1 MSKGRFDDLEDKAYY
16 SSEREIKS
24 RVVLEYDLPQI
35 RRDDDGTRAITITS
49 ISPAQSTFSN
59 LDEVVDQ
66 SIVKSRNF
74 GSFEKNQF
82 KLDGNFYL
90 PYRNI
95 PEGTIVN
102 WGSNYVSEDIP
113 SYKNKPLE
121 LTLEIKNKLI
131 LDPVNAFTIVFD
143 DNYPKSISISFI
155 DNKNYFNGKGLV
167 NNDFEVV
174 NGTLVEKTETSL
186 TLKPSASG
194 CYAKI
199 TPLLSDTSETN
210 KSYIEK
216 FGTEVESNTT
226 YHLYAKKSNNRRTL
240 TWIYYFD
247 KNYNII
253 GSPDSFVS
261 TTNIINVDIE
271 IPESCKYIC
280 YNFVIATSSTS
291 QTKFSDIEISR
302 EEYFKKE
309 INDNDNSTI
318 YFELDNPINFANS
331 NSNVTTV
338 SISADT
344 WALDDTDLINRR
356 RIRLK
361 KILFGLVEEYNDTE
375 ILSMNIINQKKK
387 FCEEIPENEC
397 EFTIG
402 NYSGEF
408 DLLNEKGKKR
418 HLSKRTT
425 IIPWIGINTE
435 DGTKYENRGTFFL
448 DNWKNNDDETVTFT
462 GKDIFSVIKNAV
474 LVENGQSGLFDE
486 TTKGYYMN
494 YIFPFPTLNVPKI
507 SKQMMDYM
515 TQFLAGVF
523 TYILKRRIY
532 FAWNRDNLKDNN
544 YCGSW
549 TISTDQTK
557 SKNVLE
563 FLQKLAVAS
572 GCVLD
577 TNMYI
582 DESIPD
588 YFEISLLPIEKYY
601 NEYIYTDS
609 FICRDVI
616 TLDDM
621 TSEPVVTKIDKI
633 NKVKVTQTNVF
644 QGDNELPSDYTETK
658 ITQVLN
664 QDYEIIP
671 IFFDSPTVIINKE
684 DLKNNYNIAS
694 SNTIFITDTQ
704 GAGYWQE
711 NYYMIFLQTKLKKGQ
726 TYTQTLKVAQVSKPE
741 ISAEY
746 TNKEDSKIP
755 DVTLEINNEIIPWL
769 HTGFGRANC
778 KKMAQY
784 YLDNATQYKVNFE
797 FFGNARVKP
806 GDTIKVETRYG
817 YIYVWVEKTEFNYD
831 GGLTCK
837 VEGVST
843 GGLINE

>member
-35 RRDDDGTRAITITS
+35 KSSSDGTKAIKITS
-49 ISPAQSTFSN
+49 ISPAQSSFSN

-66 SIVKSRNF
+66 SIVKSRDF

-90 PYRNI
+90 PYRDK
-95 PEGTIVN
+95 PSSWN

-113 SYKNKPLE
+113 SRQNKPLE

-131 LDPVNAFTIVFD
+131 LDPINAFTIVFD
-143 DNYPKSISISFI
+143 DNYPKNISISFI
-155 DNKNYFNGKGLV
+155 DDKNYFNGTGLV

-174 NGTLVEKTETSL
+174 NGTLLEKTETSIK
-186 TLKPSASG
+186 LKPNGTG
-194 CYAKI
+194 CYAKT
-199 TPLLSDTSETN
+199 TPEISDTVETN

-216 FGTEVESNTT
+216 FGTKVESGIS
-226 YHLYAKKSNNRRTL
+226 YHLYAKKNSSRKSA
-240 TWIYYFD
+240 TWVYFFD
-247 KNYNII
+247 ETYNLIDLPI
-253 GSPDSFVS
+253 GFNS
-261 TTNIINVDIE
+261 TTNVINADFKT
-271 IPESCKYIC
+271 PTTCKYIC
-280 YNFVIATSSTS
+280 YDFRTATSSTGI
-291 QTKFSDIEISR
+291 TEFSNIEILR
-302 EEYFKKE
+302 EEYFVKE
-309 INDNDNSTI
+309 IDDNDNSTI
-318 YFELDNPINFANS
+318 YFELDTPIDFTNS
-331 NSNVTTV
+331 SSDITTV

-344 WALDDTDLINRR
+344 WALDDAELINRR

-375 ILSMNIINQKKK
+375 VLSMNIINQKKK

-425 IIPWIGINTE
+425 IIPWIGINTD
-435 DGTKYENRGTFFL
+435 DGTKYENRGIFFL
-448 DNWKNNDDETVTFT
+448 DNWKNNEDETVTFT
-462 GKDIFSVIKNAV
+462 GKDIFSVVKNAV

-486 TTKGYYMN
+486 TIKGYYMN
-494 YIFPFPTLNVPKI
+494 YIFSFPTLNAPQYSSQIMADIVW
-507 SKQMMDYM
+507 
-515 TQFLAGVF
+515 FLSGVF
-523 TYILKRRIY
+523 TYILKREIH
-532 FAWNRDNLKDNN
+532 FAWDRDNLQNN
-544 YCGSW
+544 QYCGSW
-549 TISTDQTK
+549 TISTEQTK
-557 SKNVLE
+557 SKNVVE

-577 TNMYI
+577 TNMYV
-582 DESIPD
+582 DEGLPD
-588 YFEISLLPIEKYY
+588 YLQVTLNPLESY
-601 NEYIYTDS
+601 NNETVLTDKQ
-609 FICRDVI
+609 ICSDII

-633 NKVKVTQTNVF
+633 NKVKVTQTNVYK
-644 QGDNELPSDYTETK
+644 GVDELPSDYTETK

-671 IFFDSPTVIINKE
+671 IFFDSPTIVINKE
-684 DLKNNYNIAS
+684 DLKKDFNIAS
-694 SNTIFITDTQ
+694 SSTIWYSDTQ
-704 GAGYWQE
+704 GMNYWQE
-711 NYYMIFLQTKLKKGQ
+711 NYYMIFLQTKLKKGE
-726 TYTQTLKVAQVSKPE
+726 TYTQTLKIAQVSKPE

-755 DVTLEINNEIIPWL
+755 DVVLEINNEIIPWL

-784 YLDNATQYKVNFE
+784 YLDNATQYQVSFE

>member
-35 RRDDDGTRAITITS
+35 KSSSDGTKAIKITS
-49 ISPAQSTFSN
+49 ISPAQSSFSN

-90 PYRNI
+90 PYRDK
-95 PEGTIVN
+95 PSSWN

-113 SYKNKPLE
+113 SYQNKPLK

-143 DNYPKSISISFI
+143 DNYPKNIDLSI
-155 DNKNYFNGKGLV
+155 K
-167 NNDFEVV
+167 NNDKLISSY
-174 NGTLVEKTETSL
+174 T
-186 TLKPSASG
+186 
-194 CYAKI
+194 I
-199 TPLLSDTSETN
+199 SE
-210 KSYIEK
+210 
-216 FGTEVESNTT
+216 
-226 YHLYAKKSNNRRTL
+226 
-240 TWIYYFD
+240 
-247 KNYNII
+247 
-253 GSPDSFVS
+253 
-261 TTNIINVDIE
+261 
-271 IPESCKYIC
+271 
-280 YNFVIATSSTS
+280 
-291 QTKFSDIEISR
+291 
-302 EEYFKKE
+302 
-309 INDNDNSTI
+309 
-318 YFELDNPINFANS
+318 NS
-331 NSNVTTV
+331 NSYIYIELKEPIDFTKLGTEK
-338 SISADT
+338 SYLYISASN
-344 WALDDTDLINRR
+344 WNLDNEETIYRR

-361 KILFGLVEEYNDTE
+361 KILFGLVEEYSDTE

-425 IIPWIGINTE
+425 IIPWIGINTD
-435 DGTKYENRGTFFL
+435 DGTKYENRGIFFL
-448 DNWKNNDDETVTFT
+448 DNWKNNEDETVTFT
-462 GKDIFSVIKNAV
+462 GKDIFSVVKNAV

-486 TTKGYYMN
+486 TIKGYYMN
-494 YIFPFPTLNVPKI
+494 YIFSFPTLNAPQY
-507 SKQMMDYM
+507 SRQMMNYI
-515 TQFLAGVF
+515 TRFLAGVF
-523 TYILKRRIY
+523 TYVLKKEIQ
-532 FAWNRDNLKDNN
+532 FAWDRDNLQNN
-544 YCGSW
+544 QYCGSW
-549 TISTDQTK
+549 TISTEQTK
-557 SKNVLE
+557 SKNVVE

-577 TNMYI
+577 TNMYV
-582 DESIPD
+582 DEGLPD
-588 YFEISLLPIEKYY
+588 YLQVTLNPLESY
-601 NEYIYTDS
+601 NNETVLTDKQ
-609 FICRDVI
+609 ICYDII

-671 IFFDSPTVIINKE
+671 IFFDSPTIVINKE
-684 DLKNNYNIAS
+684 DLKKDFNIAS
-694 SNTIFITDTQ
+694 SSTIWYSDTQ
-704 GAGYWQE
+704 SMSYWQE
-711 NYYMIFLQTKLKKGQ
+711 NYYMIFLQTKLKKGE

-755 DVTLEINNEIIPWL
+755 DVVLEINNEIIPWL

-784 YLDNATQYKVNFE
+784 YLDNATQYKVSFE

-831 GGLTCK
+831 GGLICK

>member
-35 RRDDDGTRAITITS
+35 KSSSDGTKAIKITS
-49 ISPAQSTFSN
+49 ISPAQSSFSN

-90 PYRNI
+90 PYRNV

-113 SYKNKPLE
+113 SYQNKPLK

-143 DNYPKSISISFI
+143 DNYPKNIDLSI
-155 DNKNYFNGKGLV
+155 K
-167 NNDFEVV
+167 NNDKLISSY
-174 NGTLVEKTETSL
+174 T
-186 TLKPSASG
+186 
-194 CYAKI
+194 I
-199 TPLLSDTSETN
+199 SE
-210 KSYIEK
+210 
-216 FGTEVESNTT
+216 
-226 YHLYAKKSNNRRTL
+226 
-240 TWIYYFD
+240 
-247 KNYNII
+247 
-253 GSPDSFVS
+253 
-261 TTNIINVDIE
+261 
-271 IPESCKYIC
+271 
-280 YNFVIATSSTS
+280 
-291 QTKFSDIEISR
+291 
-302 EEYFKKE
+302 
-309 INDNDNSTI
+309 
-318 YFELDNPINFANS
+318 NS
-331 NSNVTTV
+331 NSYIYIELKEPIDFAKLGTEK
-338 SISADT
+338 SYLYISASN
-344 WALDDTDLINRR
+344 WNLDNEETIYRR

-361 KILFGLVEEYNDTE
+361 KILFGLVEEYSDTE

-425 IIPWIGINTE
+425 IIPWIGINTD
-435 DGTKYENRGTFFL
+435 DGTKYENRGIFFL
-448 DNWKNNDDETVTFT
+448 DNWKNNEDETVTFT
-462 GKDIFSVIKNAV
+462 GKDIFSIIKNAV

-486 TTKGYYMN
+486 TIKGYYMN
-494 YIFPFPTLNVPKI
+494 YIFSFPTLNAPQY
-507 SKQMMDYM
+507 SSQMMGFI

-523 TYILKRRIY
+523 TYVMKREIH
-532 FAWNRDNLKDNN
+532 FAWDRDNLQNN
-544 YCGSW
+544 QYCGSW
-549 TISTDQTK
+549 TISTEQTK
-557 SKNVLE
+557 SKNVVE

-577 TNMYI
+577 TNIYI
-582 DESIPD
+582 DETLPD
-588 YFEISLLPIEKYY
+588 YLQVTLNPLESY
-601 NEYIYTDS
+601 NNETVLTDKQ
-609 FICRDVI
+609 ICYDII

-671 IFFDSPTVIINKE
+671 IFFDSPTIVINKE
-684 DLKNNYNIAS
+684 DLKKDFNIAS
-694 SNTIFITDTQ
+694 SSTIWYSDTQ
-704 GAGYWQE
+704 GINYWQE
-711 NYYMIFLQTKLKKGQ
+711 NYYMIFLQTKLKKGE

-755 DVTLEINNEIIPWL
+755 DVVLEINNEIIPWL

-784 YLDNATQYKVNFE
+784 YLDNATQYKVSFE

>member
-35 RRDDDGTRAITITS
+35 KRESDGTGAITITS

-90 PYRNI
+90 PYKEEQQGTNI
-95 PEGTIVN
+95 NE
-102 WGSNYVSEDIP
+102 GSNYVSEDIP
-113 SYKNKPLE
+113 SRQNEPLK

-143 DNYPKSISISFI
+143 DNYPKNIILTIKNGNKTIFSSTISENSSSYIYIEAKEPI
-155 DNKNYFNGKGLV
+155 DFTKLDN
-167 NNDFEVV
+167 
-174 NGTLVEKTETSL
+174 EKSYL
-186 TLKPSASG
+186 YISASNWN
-194 CYAKI
+194 
-199 TPLLSDTSETN
+199 LDDE
-210 KSYIEK
+210 
-216 FGTEVESNTT
+216 
-226 YHLYAKKSNNRRTL
+226 
-240 TWIYYFD
+240 D
-247 KNYNII
+247 
-253 GSPDSFVS
+253 
-261 TTNIINVDIE
+261 
-271 IPESCKYIC
+271 
-280 YNFVIATSSTS
+280 
-291 QTKFSDIEISR
+291 
-302 EEYFKKE
+302 
-309 INDNDNSTI
+309 TI
-318 YFELDNPINFANS
+318 Y
-331 NSNVTTV
+331 
-338 SISADT
+338 
-344 WALDDTDLINRR
+344 RR

-361 KILFGLVEEYNDTE
+361 KVLFGLVEEYNDSE
-375 ILSMNIINQKKK
+375 VLNMNIINQKKK

-435 DGTKYENRGTFFL
+435 DGTKYENRGIFFL

-462 GKDIFSVIKNAV
+462 GKDIFSVVKNAV

-494 YIFPFPTLNVPKI
+494 YIFPFPTLNAPQYSSQIMADIVW
-507 SKQMMDYM
+507 
-515 TQFLAGVF
+515 FLSGVF
-523 TYILKRRIY
+523 TYVLKREIH
-532 FAWNRDNLKDNN
+532 FAWDRDNLQNN
-544 YCGSW
+544 QYCGSW
-549 TISTDQTK
+549 TISTEQTK
-557 SKNVLE
+557 SKNVVE

-582 DESIPD
+582 DEILPD
-588 YFEISLLPIEKYY
+588 YLQVTLNPLESY
-601 NEYIYTDS
+601 NNETILTDKQ
-609 FICRDVI
+609 ICGDII

-621 TSEPVVTKIDKI
+621 TSEPAVTKIDKI

-684 DLKNNYNIAS
+684 DLKNNHNIAS
-694 SNTIFITDTQ
+694 SSTIWYSDTQ
-704 GAGYWQE
+704 GTSYWQE

-755 DVTLEINNEIIPWL
+755 DVVLEINNEIIPWL

-817 YIYVWVEKTEFNYD
+817 YIYIWVEKTEFNYD

>member
-35 RRDDDGTRAITITS
+35 RRDDDGTGAITITS
-49 ISPAQSTFSN
+49 VSPAQSTFSN

-90 PYRNI
+90 PYRNV

-113 SYKNKPLE
+113 SRQNEPLK

-131 LDPVNAFTIVFD
+131 LDLVNAFTIVFD
-143 DNYPKSISISFI
+143 DNYPENIVLTIKNGNKTIFSSTISENSSSYIYIEAKEPIDFTKLDNEKSYLYI
-155 DNKNYFNGKGLV
+155 
-167 NNDFEVV
+167 
-174 NGTLVEKTETSL
+174 
-186 TLKPSASG
+186 SASNWN
-194 CYAKI
+194 
-199 TPLLSDTSETN
+199 LDDE
-210 KSYIEK
+210 
-216 FGTEVESNTT
+216 
-226 YHLYAKKSNNRRTL
+226 
-240 TWIYYFD
+240 D
-247 KNYNII
+247 
-253 GSPDSFVS
+253 
-261 TTNIINVDIE
+261 
-271 IPESCKYIC
+271 
-280 YNFVIATSSTS
+280 
-291 QTKFSDIEISR
+291 
-302 EEYFKKE
+302 
-309 INDNDNSTI
+309 TI
-318 YFELDNPINFANS
+318 Y
-331 NSNVTTV
+331 
-338 SISADT
+338 
-344 WALDDTDLINRR
+344 RR

-361 KILFGLVEEYNDTE
+361 KILFGLVEEYNDSE

-425 IIPWIGINTE
+425 IIPWIGINTK

-462 GKDIFSVIKNAV
+462 GKDIFSIVKNGT
-474 LVENGQSGLFDE
+474 LVENKQELSEFDE
-486 TTKGYYMN
+486 ITKGYYMN
-494 YIFPFPTLNVPKI
+494 YIFPFTTLNIPKI
-507 SKQMMDYM
+507 SRQMMDYM

-582 DESIPD
+582 DESLPD
-588 YFEISLLPIEKYY
+588 YFEISLVPIEKYY

-644 QGDNELPSDYTETK
+644 KGDNELPSDYTETK

-684 DLKNNYNIAS
+684 DLKNNHNIAS
-694 SNTIFITDTQ
+694 SNNILITDTQ
-704 GAGYWQE
+704 GASYWQE
-711 NYYMIFLQTKLKKGQ
+711 NYYMIFLQTKLKKGE

-755 DVTLEINNEIIPWL
+755 DVVLEINNEIIPWL